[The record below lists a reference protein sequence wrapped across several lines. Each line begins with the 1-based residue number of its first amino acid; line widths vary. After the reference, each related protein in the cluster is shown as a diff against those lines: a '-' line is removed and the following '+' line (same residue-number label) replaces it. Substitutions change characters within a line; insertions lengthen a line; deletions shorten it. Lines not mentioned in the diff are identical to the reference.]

1 MEKPLNNKYTKY
13 YNQLVESRLILNRK
27 FTNGCGLEK
36 HHIIPKSLG
45 GTDSKSNLV
54 VFTPR
59 EHCLAHMLLSKMYSG
74 VAKAK
79 MIMAISSLM
88 RLRNKN
94 RTVISAREY
103 ETLKK
108 AHYKALM
115 EPEFRAYR
123 SELTKKQWTPERRAA
138 VAEKARQ
145 QWETGP
151 KRESFSSDEYK
162 KKKSQQMKERWQDPA
177 YQKEQSERTH
187 QAWSEDGYLRSRK
200 KAGIAPAST

>member
-1 MEKPLNNKYTKY
+1 MENPLDNKYTKY
-13 YNQLVESRLILNRK
+13 YNQLVESRLKLDRK

-36 HHIIPKSLG
+36 HHIVPKSLG
-45 GTDSKSNLV
+45 GTDAKANLV
-54 VFTPR
+54 IFTPR
-59 EHCLAHMLLSKMYSG
+59 EHCLAHMLLAKMYSG

-79 MIMAISSLM
+79 MITAISSLM

-108 AHYKALM
+108 AYYKAIM
-115 EPEFRAYR
+115 EPEFRAHR

-145 QWETGP
+145 QWATGP
-151 KRESFSSDEYK
+151 KRESFSSDAYK

-200 KAGIAPAST
+200 KALALHKG

>member
-13 YNQLVESRLILNRK
+13 YNQLVESRLKLNRK
-27 FTNGCGLEK
+27 FTNGCGFEK

-45 GTDSKSNLV
+45 GTDVKTNLV

-94 RTVISAREY
+94 RNVISTREY
-103 ETLKK
+103 ESLRK
-108 AHYKALM
+108 AHYKAIM
-115 EPEFRAYR
+115 EPEFRAWR
-123 SELTKKQWTPERRAA
+123 SELTKKQWTPERRIA
-138 VAEKARQ
+138 VAEKAKQ
-145 QWETGP
+145 QWATGP
-151 KRESFSSDEYK
+151 KREIYSSEEYRS
-162 KKKSQQMKERWQDPA
+162 KKSKQMKERWKDPE
-177 YQKEQSERTH
+177 YQKQVSIWVTEQWKDPSKRP
-187 QAWSEDGYLRSRK
+187 GR
-200 KAGIAPAST
+200 